1 MSLRETVDRRGAE
14 ISAHYAS
21 GSYCSFAPAEETLGF
36 IDTSARLDK
45 SRGIVF
51 LCDRLRVSGE
61 DVRQLYYSDIT
72 AVEVILSGEDEYA
85 DELVIHAHKNGIR
98 IQDCSLNKRALKAL
112 IDELRLAV
120 SGMTEEALEQECAE
134 TTAEAAWHFSEKSE
148 QSPEPEPP
156 APEERAFAYVEFVNP
171 PEQAAEPEQ
180 SAVQEEQAEPEETA
194 EQESPA
200 PEERAYAYVEFV
212 NPPEQPAV
220 QEKPTEPKQISEPEN
235 GLSEAPAKEIP
246 ANAPQSAQTLI
257 AERRNTPSVDEILD
271 ELDSKNKSAEPLP
284 VVPEEFEPDEDLQD
298 MTHEE
303 TLSYLLS
310 SISEINHEAS
320 DEDADFDDIAPDPAV
335 FRREEQADPEQG
347 EALAEPSAEPA
358 EADSPQETAPEPPE
372 TPQAPASQLTI
383 EPLSDDIYI
392 KASRK
397 LREFCDEGRLSRGQI
412 TAALKDN
419 LICAAEAFAEI
430 TAAADNIPEGIAPK
444 IAELRAASDSLPS
457 YFALGEDVAERVM
470 FFMMY
475 QMLSYSDR
483 IAETPETKE
492 RLNDFFRR
500 YGPSGITLSMLD
512 MRIQ

>member
-36 IDTSARLDK
+36 IDTSAKLDK

-61 DVRQLYYSDIT
+61 DVCQLYYSDIT

-134 TTAEAAWHFSEKSE
+134 TTAEAARHFSEEPE
-148 QSPEPEPP
+148 QSTEQESP
-156 APEERAFAYVEFVNP
+156 APEERAFAYVEFIEP
-171 PEQAAEPEQ
+171 PEEAAEPE
-180 SAVQEEQAEPEETA
+180 EPT
-194 EQESPA
+194 EQESPI

-212 NPPEQPAV
+212 NPPEQAAQPDKIA
-220 QEKPTEPKQISEPEN
+220 EPEEAEPKRISESEN
-235 GLSEAPAKEIP
+235 ALSEAPTEEIP

-271 ELDSKNKSAEPLP
+271 ELDSKNKPAEPP

-320 DEDADFDDIAPDPAV
+320 DEDAEFDAIAPDPAV
-335 FRREEQADPEQG
+335 FRREEQPAPEQG
-347 EALAEPSAEPA
+347 EALAEPPAEPEDKPTA

-372 TPQAPASQLTI
+372 TPQAPASLLTI